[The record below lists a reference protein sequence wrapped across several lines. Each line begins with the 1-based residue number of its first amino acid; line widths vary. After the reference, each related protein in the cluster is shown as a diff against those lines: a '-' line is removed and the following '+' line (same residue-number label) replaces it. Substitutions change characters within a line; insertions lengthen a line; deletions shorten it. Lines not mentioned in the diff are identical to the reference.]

1 MPVSLKVSFHLRF
14 WTVLHS
20 FPSRLLAHPT
30 RHQMFPSPGQ
40 MPLTAVGIAW
50 NRPAGVGRRALHMS
64 SAHASTGS
72 ASWGHRC
79 HQPPSAAPAPLTGD
93 GLAAAGICP
102 PAPRGAETDPGYFH
116 RLLFVASLPALSLA
130 LPAAGV
136 PRKPHRQLSGLCACQ
151 ASLHQST
158 NMGAEWGCWRQEGK
172 NKISDCQRQSL
183 PRAASLPM
191 VWMSLALET

>member
-1 MPVSLKVSFHLRF
+1 
-14 WTVLHS
+14 
-20 FPSRLLAHPT
+20 
-30 RHQMFPSPGQ
+30 
-40 MPLTAVGIAW
+40 
-50 NRPAGVGRRALHMS
+50 MS

-102 PAPRGAETDPGYFH
+102 PAPPGAETDPGNFH
-116 RLLFVASLPALSLA
+116 RLLFVASNPALSLA

-136 PRKPHRQLSGLCACQ
+136 PRKPHRQLSGLCACH

-158 NMGAEWGCWRQEGK
+158 NMGAERGCWRREGK
-172 NKISDCQRQSL
+172 KIRSQIVSA
-183 PRAASLPM
+183 RAFPGQPHSP
-191 VWMSLALET
+191 WFECRSPWKPKE